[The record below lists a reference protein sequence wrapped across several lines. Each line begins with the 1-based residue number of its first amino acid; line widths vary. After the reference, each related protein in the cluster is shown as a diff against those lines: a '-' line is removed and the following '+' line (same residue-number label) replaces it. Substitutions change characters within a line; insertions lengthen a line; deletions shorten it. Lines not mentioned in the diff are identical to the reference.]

1 MIVLV
6 DTKFIGKKYGPFTY
20 EIGKEKAKEFARSV
34 GDENPLYVDDEAAAA
49 GPYGGIVAPP
59 MFAVVYGR
67 DIAAAMLLDK
77 ELALNLMMLVHGEQ
91 TFEFGV
97 IARPGD
103 VITTVG
109 ELASIAQKGK
119 NDIVTLQSVSR
130 NQNGEITATGTW
142 TFVIRGL

>member
-6 DTKFIGKKYGPFTY
+6 DTKFIGKKYGPVAY
-20 EIGKEKAKEFARSV
+20 EIGKEKCKEFARSV
-34 GDENPLYVDDEAAAA
+34 GDENPRYMDDAAD
-49 GPYGGIVAPP
+49 GGIVAPP
-59 MFAVVYGR
+59 MFAVVYAR
-67 DIAAAMLLDK
+67 DIAADMLLDK

-91 TFEFGV
+91 AFEFGEL
-97 IARPGD
+97 ARPGD

-130 NQNGEITATGTW
+130 NQNGEITATGKW
-142 TFVIRGL
+142 TFVIRGM